1 MGFIRDSNGC
11 DFALRNGSEWI
22 MNIDNINS
30 YLNIQ
35 NSLVDSDE
43 YMKHL
48 INKTDMI
55 TVESRFRDYE
65 NVIDIGCG
73 NGFITKSLSGKHVT
87 GIDIS
92 DTFIINAQGH
102 HKENLEFTKL
112 SLFDLMN
119 NKDSTKYDLVLLS
132 EILYEPYI
140 GDSANIIYKIIDYIL
155 KENGIVITCHADN
168 FYRMRFPYLL
178 KNQVYFESA
187 NNSYKLE
194 VYIK

>member
-1 MGFIRDSNGC
+1 
-11 DFALRNGSEWI
+11 
-22 MNIDNINS
+22 MNIDNITS

-55 TVESRFRDYE
+55 TVESRFRDYK

-73 NGFITKSLSGKHVT
+73 NGFITKSLLGVHVT

-92 DTFIINAQGH
+92 DTLLTQAQDNH
-102 HKENLEFTKL
+102 SENLQFHKQ
-112 SLFDLMN
+112 SLYDLMN
-119 NKDSTKYDLVLLS
+119 QKDRTKYDLVLLS

-140 GDSANIIYKIIDYIL
+140 GDSAYIIYKIIDYIL
-155 KENGIVITCHADN
+155 EENGVVITCHADN

-187 NNSYKLE
+187 NYSYKLE
-194 VYIK
+194 VYIKWY